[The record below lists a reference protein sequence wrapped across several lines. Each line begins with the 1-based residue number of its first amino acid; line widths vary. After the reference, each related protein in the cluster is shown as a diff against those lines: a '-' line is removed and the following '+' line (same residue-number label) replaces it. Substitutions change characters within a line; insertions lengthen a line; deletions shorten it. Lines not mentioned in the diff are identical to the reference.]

1 MQQSMAE
8 KRKAEQPPVLATAYF
23 DAEGNRTED
32 PAQAVRG
39 EVLEQDADG
48 RRKRRTWF
56 FLEEVE
62 IKWLPV
68 SETAFLLWV
77 LFALLVIW
85 VLIGVALGLF
95 W

>member
-1 MQQSMAE
+1 MAR
-8 KRKAEQPPVLATAYF
+8 KRKAQPTVLTTAYF

-39 EVLEQDADG
+39 EILEHDAE
-48 RRKRRTWF
+48 RRRSRRTWF
-56 FLEEVE
+56 LFEEVE
-62 IKWLPV
+62 IKWIPV

-77 LFALLVIW
+77 LFALLAIW